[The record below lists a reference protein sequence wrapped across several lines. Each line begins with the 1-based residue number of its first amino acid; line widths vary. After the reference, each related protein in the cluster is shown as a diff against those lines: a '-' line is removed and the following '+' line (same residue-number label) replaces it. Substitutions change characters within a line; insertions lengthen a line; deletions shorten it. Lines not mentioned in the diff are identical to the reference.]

1 MTREEIADPLVPC
14 SDAHCILAPQPRG
27 PGMYTQGG
35 CMHIKERGPG
45 MTKLLMALGGEI
57 ARLRALPVL
66 ATCGPCRHLVSNPA
80 RVGLWCDGEK
90 RALVSD
96 AERRPVA
103 PPSWCPLRGAVGR

>member
-1 MTREEIADPLVPC
+1 MTREDIADEVDVFAFRDGLG
-14 SDAHCILAPQPRG
+14 DAV
-27 PGMYTQGG
+27 
-35 CMHIKERGPG
+35 
-45 MTKLLMALGGEI
+45 
-57 ARLRALPVL
+57 RALPVL

-80 RVGLWCDGEK
+80 RVGLWCDREK